1 MSAFTVVFDLDGTL
15 VDSAPDLVATL
26 NTVFAREGLAPVPYD
41 VARNMVGG
49 GARRMIE
56 LGLMAD
62 GSAEAARDIDRMFED
77 FITYYA
83 AHIADHSQP
92 FPGLTGALDQLAARG
107 AQFAVCTNKLE
118 WLSRRL
124 LDALDLS
131 ARFVA
136 ICGQDTFSVH
146 KPDPE
151 ILRRTIKQ
159 AGGRLDRSVMV
170 GDSATDID
178 TARAAAVPVIAVDFG
193 YTEIPVAQL
202 GPDRVIGH
210 FDKLPG
216 AVFELLTPHT

>member
-1 MSAFTVVFDLDGTL
+1 
-15 VDSAPDLVATL
+15 
-26 NTVFAREGLAPVPYD
+26 
-41 VARNMVGG
+41 
-49 GARRMIE
+49 
-56 LGLMAD
+56 
-62 GSAEAARDIDRMFED
+62 MFED

-216 AVFELLTPHT
+216 AVFELLTPHA